1 MKFIGSHVDTS
12 PSVDI
17 APAKAHAL
25 GANAFA
31 FNLIAPNRFNAPPY
45 SEAEIEAF
53 RSACDKLGFTAA
65 QILPH
70 SAFVVN
76 LCSPDARKLA
86 LSRRTFID
94 ELKRCRQLGL
104 EMLNFHPGAH
114 LKQITDEESLAVVAE
129 SINFCLART
138 DGVTA
143 VIENTAGQG
152 SNIGFTLEQIAGII
166 AGVDDKK
173 RVGVCID
180 SCHATA
186 AGYDL
191 ATYEGYDKFWAD
203 FDRIIGY
210 NYLRGMHLNDA
221 QKPVGSRI
229 DRHASLG
236 DGTVGRGFFERLM
249 ADPRIDG
256 IPFILE
262 TPDPSR
268 WTAEIEW
275 LRNLAEKH

>member
-1 MKFIGSHVDTS
+1 MKYIGAHVDSS

-17 APAKAHAL
+17 APLEAHAL
-25 GANAFA
+25 DANAFA
-31 FNLIAPNRFNAPPY
+31 FNLIAPNRFNAAPY
-45 SEAEIEAF
+45 TDAEIEAF
-53 RSACDKLGFTAA
+53 RANCANYGFTAA

-94 ELKRCRQLGL
+94 ELNRCRQLGL
-104 EMLNFHPGAH
+104 GMLNFHPGAH
-114 LKQITDEESLAVVAE
+114 LKQLSDDAALALVAE
-129 SINFCLART
+129 SINYCLSRT
-138 DGVTA
+138 EGVTA

-152 SNIGFTLEQIAGII
+152 SNIGYSLEQIAGII
-166 AGVDDKK
+166 SGVEDKS

-191 ATYEGYDKFWAD
+191 TTTEGYDVFWNE
-203 FDRIIGY
+203 FDRIVGFG
-210 NYLRGMHLNDA
+210 YLRGMHLNDA

-236 DGTVGRGFFERLM
+236 AGTVGKEFFERLM
-249 ADPRIDG
+249 ADPRTDG

-262 TPDPSR
+262 TPDPSLWR
-268 WTAEIEW
+268 QEIEW
-275 LRNLAEKH
+275 LRNLADNH

>member
-1 MKFIGSHVDTS
+1 MKYIGAHVDSS
-12 PSVDI
+12 PSVDV
-17 APAKAHAL
+17 APLEAAAL

-31 FNLIAPNRFNAPPY
+31 FNLIAPNRFNSAPY
-45 SEAEIEAF
+45 TDAEVEAF
-53 RSACDKLGFTAA
+53 RANCDRLGFTPA

-76 LCSPDARKLA
+76 MCSPDARKLA

-94 ELKRCRQLGL
+94 ELNRCARLGVAL
-104 EMLNFHPGAH
+104 LNFHPGAH
-114 LKQITDEESLAVVAE
+114 LKQMSDDASLALVAQ
-129 SINFCLART
+129 SINYCLERT
-138 DGVTA
+138 ESVTA

-152 SNIGFTLEQIAGII
+152 SNIGYSLEQIAAII
-166 AGVDDKK
+166 DGVEDKS

-191 ATYEGYDKFWAD
+191 TTPEAYDVFWGE
-203 FDRIIGY
+203 FDRLIGMK
-210 NYLRGMHLNDA
+210 YLRGMHLNDA
-221 QKPVGSRI
+221 QKPIGSRI

-236 DGTVGRGFFERLM
+236 AGTVGRGFFERLM
-249 ADPRIDG
+249 ADPRLDG

-262 TPDPSR
+262 TPDPAL
-268 WTAEIEW
+268 WPAEIGW
-275 LRNLAEKH
+275 LRKLAE

>member
-1 MKFIGSHVDTS
+1 MKYIGAHVDSS

-17 APAKAHAL
+17 APIEAQAL

-31 FNLIAPNRFNAPPY
+31 FNLIPPNRFNSAPY
-45 SEAEIEAF
+45 GDVEIAAF
-53 RSACDKLGFTAA
+53 RDNCAQRGFTAA

-76 LCSPDARKLA
+76 MCSPDARKLA

-94 ELKRCRQLGL
+94 ELKRCGQLGL
-104 EMLNFHPGAH
+104 TMLNFHPGAH
-114 LKQITDEESLAVVAE
+114 LKQMSDEASLALVAE
-129 SINFCLART
+129 SINYCLART
-138 DGVTA
+138 EGVTA

-152 SNIGFTLEQIAGII
+152 SNIGYSLEQIAGIM
-166 AGVDDKK
+166 AGVEDKS

-191 ATYEGYDKFWAD
+191 TSPEGYDGFWAE
-203 FDRIIGY
+203 FERLIGMR
-210 NYLRGMHLNDA
+210 YLRGMHLNDA

-229 DRHASLG
+229 DRHAPLG
-236 DGTVGRGFFERLM
+236 AGTVGRGFFERLM

-262 TPDPSR
+262 TPEPAL
-268 WTAEIEW
+268 WPAEIEW
-275 LRNLAEKH
+275 LRNLADKT